1 MPREQT
7 NAEAAL
13 TKLGQRVRAGW
24 ARQHPISERSL
35 ETVRTTVRQEWEQE
49 QKVKH
54 ARTTAPKPPS
64 KGKGKGQG
72 FEPEI

>member
-7 NAEAAL
+7 DADAAL
-13 TKLGQRVRAGW
+13 TKLGQRIRAGW
-24 ARQHPISERSL
+24 AKQHPISERSQ
-35 ETVRTTVRQEWEQE
+35 ETVRTTVRQVWEQE
-49 QKVKH
+49 QKVKR